1 MTLAPVRIVP
11 QGEILKGAP
20 QPQWLRLPDPA
31 SYFTDRAERFRALA
45 DKGHADAEFL
55 SMMERL
61 ARAQQ
66 AALDAH
72 AVPAAVDP
80 ARLELCRRHGL
91 PPLAKDGARG
101 PAWRE
106 ALAALLQAVATAAP
120 APAQHALRS
129 LERARTQA
137 LENMAEHLLAF
148 DYPALEPASV
158 PFLGAALQVHWVK
171 RAAALG
177 EAAAAKLDV
186 PGVCPVCGSPP
197 VASVL
202 RIGIPVPGLRYLH
215 CTLCGTDWLL
225 ARGQCSQCESRE
237 KIAYF
242 HVEAAGGAVKA
253 EACDSCGGYVKIVNM
268 EQDALVDPVA
278 DDLATLALDVLM
290 DESGYQ
296 RATPNLLFA
305 PGHV

>member
-1 MTLAPVRIVP
+1 
-11 QGEILKGAP
+11 
-20 QPQWLRLPDPA
+20 
-31 SYFTDRAERFRALA
+31 
-45 DKGHADAEFL
+45 
-55 SMMERL
+55 MMERL

-72 AVPAAVDP
+72 PPPAAVDP

-91 PPLAKDGARG
+91 PPLAKDGARD

-106 ALAALLQAVATAAP
+106 ALAALLQAVVAAAP
-120 APAQHALRS
+120 APAQRAIGS
-129 LERARTQA
+129 LQRAGPEA
-137 LENMAEHLLAF
+137 LEGMAERLLAF
-148 DYPALEPASV
+148 DYPALEPASL
-158 PFLGAALQVHWVK
+158 PFIGAALQVHWVK

-186 PGVCPVCGSPP
+186 PGLCPVCGSPP

-215 CTLCGTDWLL
+215 CALCGTEWLL
-225 ARGQCSQCESRE
+225 ARGQCSQCDSRE

-242 HVEAAGGAVKA
+242 HVEGSSGAVKA
-253 EACDSCGGYVKIVNM
+253 EACDACGSYVKIVNM
-268 EQDALVDPVA
+268 EQDALVDPIA

-290 DESGYQ
+290 DESGYR

-305 PGHV
+305 PGQV